1 MHPIY
6 HTVTESEL
14 DRRLALNSTEMLQS
28 CAILNE
34 NLQSNPNFISALD
47 TQSIDTISQKGSS
60 KIIRFLQKKGF
71 PFTWSKVPTPRFNN
85 IEGFLKDQQSA
96 PKFEI
101 SNMFLDITSGSCPQQ
116 LLKRTKV
123 IKAYKP
129 EHFNQF
135 YDILRDIFDYPAD
148 IIENFK
154 NKATSS
160 HPFFQQTDHY
170 IGLLHNEPISI
181 GLVYYSNGIAGIY
194 WVGVKN
200 EHRKQG
206 LGSCMMFQLLK
217 QIRKKGYR
225 YSGLQ
230 STPSSHNVY
239 REMGFQDISK
249 NPKMI

>member
-1 MHPIY
+1 
-6 HTVTESEL
+6 
-14 DRRLALNSTEMLQS
+14 RRLVLNSTEMLQS
-28 CAILNE
+28 CANV
-34 NLQSNPNFISALD
+34 NDSLQRNPKFIPALD
-47 TQSIDTISQKGSS
+47 TQSIDIISQKGSS
-60 KIIRFLQKKGF
+60 NITRFFKKKGF
-71 PFTWSKVPTPRFNN
+71 PFTWSTIPILRFNN
-85 IEGFLKDQQSA
+85 IEGYLKDQQSA

-101 SNMFLDITSGSCPQQ
+101 SNMFLDVTSGSSPKQ
-116 LLKRTKV
+116 LLKRSQV
-123 IKAYKP
+123 IRAYKP
-129 EHFNQF
+129 EHFKQF
-135 YDILRDIFDYPAD
+135 YDILHDIFDYPAD

-154 NKATSS
+154 NRATSN
-160 HPFFQQTDHY
+160 HPFFRQTDHY

-194 WVGVKN
+194 WVGVKD

-206 LGSCMMFQLLK
+206 LGSSMMFQLLK

-230 STPSSHNVY
+230 STPSTHNVY